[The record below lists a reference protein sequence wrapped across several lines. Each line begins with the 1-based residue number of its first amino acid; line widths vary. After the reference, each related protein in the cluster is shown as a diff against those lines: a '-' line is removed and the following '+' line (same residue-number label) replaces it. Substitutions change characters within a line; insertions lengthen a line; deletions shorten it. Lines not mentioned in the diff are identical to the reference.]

1 VKSELALKQNEL
13 DATHKLAATTKA
25 ELDESRAHV
34 CTLVADAIKS
44 SNLIS
49 ELRADN
55 STLEIH
61 RTHDVAQA
69 NAVCLMN
76 ALFLLRH
83 VVFFFFFFFLYS
95 FIHCEF
101 TTMHLFIM

>member
-1 VKSELALKQNEL
+1 MKQNEL
-13 DATHKLAATTKA
+13 DAMHKLAAATKS

-34 CTLVADAIKS
+34 CTLIADAIKS

-61 RTHDVAQA
+61 RTHDAAQA
-69 NAVCLMN
+69 NAVN
-76 ALFLLRH
+76 ALSFSFCVIV
-83 VVFFFFFFFLYS
+83 VVFFVENRFLKPLLQKKA
-95 FIHCEF
+95 I
-101 TTMHLFIM
+101 